1 MVCQKTGEFGLMMQS
16 KLRILRSE
24 LSRLQRMRAFVRWTS
39 ALCALVTILLWLL
52 VGAFLADWSFNLP
65 TSRRIALLVVWISGG
80 LWTLKK
86 FVWPVICV
94 RETTEEVALIVERQN
109 RIDSDLVAALQF
121 EQPEAKKWGSSRLAE
136 AVVDYVAEFSPSLNV
151 FEGFSYQPLPKR
163 AIELGATLL
172 LVAGSAVAF
181 PGHASAFWNRFL
193 LGSAH
198 YPTKTQIDSIRIN
211 GNDVPVFEP
220 RTTSQARIPYGQPIT
235 FKVICDGAIPSSGYA
250 SLSGLQNDSV
260 NRIDIGAVT
269 GQSKTFAGEVSHVA
283 DSFRV
288 RFHFG
293 DAISDPVEVMIVPLP
308 LVEMTWDITPPNYA
322 KGLLKPGEYEGGSRQ
337 ISVLEGSSAM
347 LNLTCSNKSLK
358 SARLTAGEVTYD
370 LLALSV
376 DQQRITTWTLPPK
389 SSFETITEALKY
401 EIQVTDSDGLSL
413 EAPIAGQIRL
423 KTDRAP
429 RIVASAVTRQV
440 LPTAQP
446 KLDFVAGDDY
456 GVARIVA
463 VVNISREDGRTSRH
477 EVVAK
482 VVDEKDQPLT
492 IVRGQVT
499 IPLSTYELL
508 KGDEVKVT
516 LEVTDWRGTIPG
528 QKGSS
533 EPIGFNL
540 TDLNGILVQT
550 GEEDK
555 KSAKQL
561 DEILRRELGIG
572 GDKK

>member
-1 MVCQKTGEFGLMMQS
+1 MMQT
-16 KLRILRSE
+16 KLGILRSE
-24 LSRLQRMRAFVRWTS
+24 LSRLRRTRAFVRWAS
-39 ALCALVTILLWLL
+39 ALCTLGAILAWLL
-52 VGAFLADWSFNLP
+52 IAAFVADWSFNLSI
-65 TSRRIALLVVWISGG
+65 SRRTALLVAWILGG

-94 RETTEEVALIVERQN
+94 RETTEDVALIVERQN
-109 RIDSDLVAALQF
+109 HIDSDLVAALQF
-121 EQPEAKKWGSSRLAE
+121 ERPEAKKWGSSRLAD

-151 FEGFSYQPLPKR
+151 FEGFSYQPLPQR
-163 AIELGATLL
+163 AIGLGATLL
-172 LVAGSAVAF
+172 LVAGSAFAF
-181 PGHASAFWNRFL
+181 PGHASAFRNRFL

-198 YPTKTQIDSIRIN
+198 YPTKTQIESIRIN
-211 GNDVPVFEP
+211 GNEIPVFES
-220 RTTSQARIPYGQPIT
+220 RERSQVRIPYGQPIT
-235 FKVICDGAIPSSGYA
+235 VEVNCGGEVPSSGHA
-250 SLSGLQNDSV
+250 SLSSLHSDSV
-260 NRIDIGAVT
+260 NRLELGTVT
-269 GQSKTFAGEVSHVA
+269 GKSKTFAGEISHIA

-293 DAISDPVEVMIVPLP
+293 DAISDAAEVIIVPLP
-308 LVEMTWDITPPNYA
+308 LVDMTWNITPPDYA
-322 KGLLKPGEYEGGSRQ
+322 KGSLKPGEYEGGSRQ
-337 ISVLEGSSAM
+337 FSVLEGSAAT
-347 LNLTCSNKSLK
+347 LNLVCSNKPLN
-358 SARLTAGEVTYD
+358 SARLTTGEVTYD
-370 LLALSV
+370 LVSSPD
-376 DQQRITTWTLPPK
+376 DQHGITTWSLPPN
-389 SSFETITEALKY
+389 SPFGMITEALKY
-401 EIQVTDSDGLSL
+401 EIQVTDRDGLAL
-413 EAPIAGQIRL
+413 ETPIAGQIRL
-423 KTDRAP
+423 KTDRPP
-429 RIVASAVTRQV
+429 RIVSSAVTRQV

-446 KLDFVAGDDY
+446 KLDYAAGDDY
-456 GVARIVA
+456 GVAKIVA
-463 VVNISREDGRTSRH
+463 VINISREDGRTSRH

-482 VVDEKDQPLT
+482 VVDEVDQPLT

-508 KGDEVKVT
+508 KGDEVKVV

-528 QKGSS
+528 QQGSS